1 MKIDGRELFLE
12 SYRCAKRE
20 KRDFLLENEAA
31 EICRSYDLPLP
42 DNGFAESKEAAF
54 SVASKLG
61 YPVVV
66 KLVSPQVIHKSDVG
80 AVRVGVD
87 SRDQLARA
95 WDQILGSVR
104 EHQPEADIKGFMIAR
119 MAGEGVET
127 IVGLK
132 RDQVF
137 GPVVMFGIGG
147 VLVEIYKDVTVRVC
161 PVDDSDVEEMMGEIR
176 GRKLLEGF
184 RGLPKANLEA
194 LKKVILVVSTL
205 GMENPEV
212 GSIDLNPVRVNEKEA
227 LVLDTRIILQ

>member
-87 SRDQLARA
+87 SRIN
-95 WDQILGSVR
+95 WLG
-104 EHQPEADIKGFMIAR
+104 H
-119 MAGEGVET
+119 
-127 IVGLK
+127 
-132 RDQVF
+132 
-137 GPVVMFGIGG
+137 GIRSWAAS
-147 VLVEIYKDVTVRVC
+147 ESISRRRTSRV
-161 PVDDSDVEEMMGEIR
+161 S
-176 GRKLLEGF
+176 
-184 RGLPKANLEA
+184 
-194 LKKVILVVSTL
+194 
-205 GMENPEV
+205 
-212 GSIDLNPVRVNEKEA
+212 
-227 LVLDTRIILQ
+227 

>member
-1 MKIDGRELFLE
+1 MKMDGRELFLE

-31 EICRSYDLPLP
+31 EICSSYDLPLP

-66 KLVSPQVIHKSDVG
+66 KLVSPQVIHKSEVG

-87 SRDQLARA
+87 SRDQLAQA

-132 RDQVF
+132 RDQTF

-147 VLVEIYKDVTVRVC
+147 VLVELYKDVTFRV
-161 PVDDSDVEEMMGEIR
+161 
-176 GRKLLEGF
+176 
-184 RGLPKANLEA
+184 
-194 LKKVILVVSTL
+194 
-205 GMENPEV
+205 
-212 GSIDLNPVRVNEKEA
+212 
-227 LVLDTRIILQ
+227 